1 MVDEATTTQETEEG
15 GRGKK
20 KKSVSKKDGLL
31 RATENENYCPL
42 HLSLLQLRFP
52 SPTSHRMR
60 KVVNLKF
67 HPRHASK
74 KNISFL

>member
-1 MVDEATTTQETEEG
+1 MRGVVDEATTTQETEEG

-31 RATENENYCPL
+31 RATEKENYCPL

-52 SPTSHRMR
+52 PPTSHRMPP
-60 KVVNLKF
+60 VFNLKI
-67 HPRHASK
+67 HQKGTLR
-74 KNISFL
+74 